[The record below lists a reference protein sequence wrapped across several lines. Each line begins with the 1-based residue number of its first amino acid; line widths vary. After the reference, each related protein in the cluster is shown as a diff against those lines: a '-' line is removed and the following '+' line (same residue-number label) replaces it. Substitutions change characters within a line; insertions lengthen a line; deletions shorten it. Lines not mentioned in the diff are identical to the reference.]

1 MSVVLFFF
9 SMILLPP
16 ISICTVTLFPYTTLF
31 VDAQLLGQ
39 PDVAVGAG
47 DGDRVGDIVDDIM
60 LLDIVRLALPED
72 AADKAHPRVSGRG
85 DARLEEALLIAVD
98 AMDILIGADRIVVV
112 VADIRGVS
120 I

>member
-31 VDAQLLGQ
+31 LSAQLLGQ

-72 AADKAHPRVSGRG
+72 AADKAHPRFSRS
-85 DARLEEALLIAVD
+85 EEHTSELQSLMRNSYAVFC
-98 AMDILIGADRIVVV
+98 LQKKKKNNTTTLQRYKQ
-112 VADIRGVS
+112 
-120 I
+120 

>member
-1 MSVVLFFF
+1 
-9 SMILLPP
+9 MIPLPP
-16 ISICTVTLFPYTTLF
+16 RSTSPDTFFPYTTLF
-31 VDAQLLGQ
+31 RSCQ